1 MTDRT
6 ALDDWELLS
15 RVAQAYRTISDTFME
30 QADTHRAQGVVLCH
44 LFVQDGVTQTE
55 IGERLGV
62 QGATVTNMLQRM
74 EEASLIVRRRD
85 AEDNRLVRVYLTDEG
100 RMKERALNEQFVKLE
115 ATIFEGFDE
124 AERVLMR
131 RLLKQ
136 LLQNMGGK

>member
-6 ALDDWELLS
+6 AFDDWELLS
-15 RVAQAYRTISDTFME
+15 RVAQAYRTLSDSFME
-30 QADTHRAQGVVLCH
+30 QADSHRAQGTVLCH
-44 LFVQDGVTQTE
+44 LFVQDGVTQSE
-55 IGERLGV
+55 IGDRLGV

-74 EEASLIVRRRD
+74 EEAGLIVRRRD
-85 AEDNRLVRVYLTDEG
+85 DEDNRLVRVFLTDEG
-100 RMKERALNEQFVKLE
+100 RKKERVLNEQFLKLE
-115 ATIFEGFDE
+115 ATIFEGFNE